1 MDLSLAEK
9 VAGEIGK
16 ELAYSL
22 GTAYL
27 EQKVREFLEKG
38 KLPLGLITY
47 YASRLIKPL
56 DLEYLNTLI
65 GDVLKSHGEFGKASV
80 SDANIIRRNGAE
92 FEYALY
98 CYTVFE
104 ELMGEASISG
114 MDAED
119 FEISMEEVSEAF
131 RIQSDA
137 LNSVSS
143 FTLAIATRN
152 EKAQLKLK
160 VVVPEIYD
168 GLMEKLANCPVFV
181 KIVAISNRDK
191 LRKIVKELTKFDV
204 DVKLMEDKLIV
215 NLKPSHIGRPEI
227 YDAIV
232 KPRRLLGLF

>member
-1 MDLSLAEK
+1 MDLSTAGG
-9 VAGEIGK
+9 VAREIGK
-16 ELAYSL
+16 ELICSL
-22 GTAYL
+22 GAMYL
-27 EQKVREFLEKG
+27 EQRVREFLEKG

-47 YASRLIKPL
+47 YTSRPIKPL
-56 DLEYLNTLI
+56 DLEYLNVLI
-65 GDVLKSHGEFGKASV
+65 DDVLKSVCELSRALV
-80 SDANIIRRNGAE
+80 ADANIIRCNGAE

-104 ELMGEASISG
+104 ELMGEASIFG

-131 RIQSDA
+131 RIQSNT

-152 EKAQLKLK
+152 EKAQSELK
-160 VVVPEIYD
+160 VVAPKIYD

-181 KIVAISNRDK
+181 KIVVISHRGK
-191 LRKIVKELTKFDV
+191 LGKIVKELTKFDV
-204 DVKLMEDKLIV
+204 DVKFMEDKLIV

-232 KPRRLLGLF
+232 KPRRLLGSF

>member
-47 YASRLIKPL
+47 YTSRLIKPL

-65 GDVLKSHGEFGKASV
+65 GDVLKILGEFGKAPV

-152 EKAQLKLK
+152 EKAQSELK
-160 VVVPEIYD
+160 VVAPKIYD

-227 YDAIV
+227 YDIIV